1 MAEITSQNVAQAIV
15 KLVAAEALPALES
28 NLIMGRLVN
37 RDYENTLAQAG
48 DTVNVPIPPVMVANN
63 IAESGS
69 VQTQNPNLGN
79 AQIVLNSHI
88 ESTFTIPDVTKILA
102 VPDLVKTYMQPAI
115 IALATRIETDL
126 LSQYPLFTSNA
137 ATGGATAMDEAR
149 IDLAE
154 TELFNSLVPPGSRY
168 LVVSGSGFS
177 SMRQIA
183 RFTEYQTVGPS
194 GQPSSM
200 MTGELPGAGPMGAN
214 GKIKDFLVFRSQN
227 VVSVSGTYQ
236 NVGFSRDALGLVVR
250 RLPKPLAGTGA
261 IAEYVDHAN
270 FGLRVV
276 LSYQPN
282 TLAQQFTVDCLYGI
296 GALRQQFGVVVN
308 AT

>member
-48 DTVNVPIPPVMVANN
+48 DTVNVPLPPVMVANN

-177 SMRQIA
+177 SMRQIS

-200 MTGELPGAGPMGAN
+200 VTGELPGAGPMGAN